1 VSRHSIRKY
10 LKHDDMPSYTAALA
24 YRALFALFPF
34 SALLVALLEILE
46 VVDFFDWLI
55 DRAYSTLQ
63 EQYARLGE
71 QVIEEIQYE
80 SQSELR
86 LITIGIALWS
96 VSSGARTLTKA
107 LNAVYEVEESRPG
120 WKRYALS
127 FFYALGL
134 AIMVILAAALLL
146 IGPQAV
152 EWVVLA
158 RLR

>member
-1 VSRHSIRKY
+1 
-10 LKHDDMPSYTAALA
+10 MPSYTAALA

-80 SQSELR
+80 S
-86 LITIGIALWS
+86 
-96 VSSGARTLTKA
+96 
-107 LNAVYEVEESRPG
+107 
-120 WKRYALS
+120 
-127 FFYALGL
+127 
-134 AIMVILAAALLL
+134 
-146 IGPQAV
+146 
-152 EWVVLA
+152 
-158 RLR
+158 